1 MWGGRRCPW
10 GATSTVKSRDWI
22 LDAMEYG
29 SLRANAWLLVGWLGG
44 GGRRQKSWRVTV
56 CARCEDREF
65 PAPHILEGTMSCE
78 VEPLVYLWETTPHC
92 VVGYLCYLLVSLV
105 PGRWA
110 MIPTPHALR
119 SSDVILVPSPYTSP
133 ISCKGS
139 GLLWRL
145 PSSMEEAAS
154 FLFHITLF

>member
-22 LDAMEYG
+22 LDATEYG
-29 SLRANAWLLVGWLGG
+29 SLRAHAW
-44 GGRRQKSWRVTV
+44 QKSWRVAV
-56 CARCEDREF
+56 CARCEDRVF
-65 PAPHILEGTMSCE
+65 PAPHILEGTMSSE
-78 VEPLVYLWETTPHC
+78 IESLVYRETTPHC
-92 VVGYLCYLLVSLV
+92 IVGYLCHLLASLV

-119 SSDVILVPSPYTSP
+119 LSDVILVPSPYTSP

-145 PSSMEEAAS
+145 PSSLEEATS
-154 FLFHITLF
+154 FLFYITLF